1 MQASGCLQKWV
12 EEDIYSAVAVAWR
25 AQVSEE
31 KRILFYFLFFFCVC
45 AGKRPDACQL
55 GVLGFFFQALCKTPS
70 VLVQPRGCEEA
81 VPVRGN
87 RCCWLQ
93 GAGSLSCRFNGILGA
108 EHQYWGARP
117 WASSQCFFLT
127 LLAWVLA

>member
-1 MQASGCLQKWV
+1 MFMQAPGCLQKWV

-31 KRILFYFLFFFCVC
+31 KRILFYFLFFCVC
-45 AGKRPDACQL
+45 
-55 GVLGFFFQALCKTPS
+55 VLGKGQMRVSSVFWGFSSKPFARRRLSLCNP
-70 VLVQPRGCEEA
+70 EELL
-81 VPVRGN
+81 
-87 RCCWLQ
+87 LQ
-93 GAGSLSCRFNGILGA
+93 GAGSLSCRFNGILGG
-108 EHQYWGARP
+108 EHQYWGVRP